1 MLKDLISGLLM
12 AASILAAAP
21 AFAQDYPTR
30 TVKIIVPFGAGG
42 ITDLYARMV
51 ADRLK
56 VAFNQPVVVENR
68 PGQGGSFGPASVAK
82 SDPDGY
88 TLLLGGSGNAIGE
101 SLYKNLSYSLLKDFV
116 PVARGAWAVNL
127 LFVNPKVKANTTAE
141 LIALAKSQ
149 PGKLTYASSGHGG
162 IYHLA
167 MEMFRHMSG
176 TDILHVPYRT
186 ETAGRTDVVSGQ
198 VDMMISAYGITAP
211 GIEAGQ
217 LRPIALTSKAR
228 FSGAPNIPT
237 LAESGLPGYEGD
249 AWVGLL
255 APTGTPAA
263 VISRINA
270 EVAKMHEDPE
280 FRAKLAQAGMSPA
293 GLTVEEFGAFLK
305 ADVARWKKV
314 IEVSGT
320 KIEQ

>member
-1 MLKDLISGLLM
+1 MWTKLIASLLTAAGLY
-12 AASILAAAP
+12 AAP
-21 AFAQDYPTR
+21 PANAQDYPTR
-30 TVKIIVPFGAGG
+30 IVKIIVPFGAGG

-51 ADRLK
+51 ADKLK

-88 TLLLGGSGNAIGE
+88 TLLLGGSGNVIGE
-101 SLYKNLSYSLLKDFV
+101 TLYKSLSYSLLRDFV
-116 PVARGAWAVNL
+116 PVARCALAVNV
-127 LFVNPKVKANTTAE
+127 LFVNSKVKANNTAE

-149 PGKLTYASSGHGG
+149 PGKLTYASSGYGG

-167 MEMFRHMSG
+167 MEMFKYMSG

-198 VDMMISAYGITAP
+198 VDMMISAYGVTAA

-217 LRPIALTSKAR
+217 VRPIALTSATR
-228 FSGAPNIPT
+228 FSRAPNIPT
-237 LAESGLPGYEGD
+237 LAELGLPGYEGD

-255 APTGTPAA
+255 APTGTPVS
-263 VISRINA
+263 VINRINA
-270 EVAKMHEDPE
+270 EVAKFQKDPE
-280 FRAKLAQAGMSPA
+280 FLSKLTQAGMSPA
-293 GLTVEEFGAFLK
+293 EMRVDEFGAFLK
-305 ADVARWKKV
+305 SDVARWKKI